1 MDSDPVEDILKRV
14 ERVKKN
20 GQGWMVRCPAHNDD
34 ENSLKVDRGQDGR
47 ALLKCHAGCNTA
59 DIVQGLGL
67 TMADLFPK
75 KSVPVKGHITQVYD
89 YCDAQGRLVFQS
101 LRKQPKSFTQ
111 RRPAPGGGWVY
122 DLHDTPRVLYR
133 LPELL
138 KANPIRT
145 VFIVEGE
152 KDVDRLIEAGFIA
165 TTNPQGAGKWR
176 DEFSLVL
183 EGRAVAII
191 PDNDEPGRKHAAQ
204 VALSLAGKAA
214 SIKVIDLPGLPE
226 KGDVSDWLESGMT
239 RADLKRLTLETPKL
253 LIDDQGD
260 PLSENMSILD
270 FSRASKAKMSTLVDD
285 GLVRLEDVI
294 PEQVKW
300 LWQGR
305 IPYGK
310 LTVLDGDPGLGKST
324 MLLDIAARLTTGT
337 PMPGD
342 KVRPE
347 KASVL
352 LLSAEDGLGDTVR
365 PRLEAAGADLSLVR
379 ARLIV
384 RDIKGDR
391 LPELGSDLATLEL
404 DIESIGARLVVIDPL
419 MAYLG
424 ESANSNNDQD
434 IRRTLAPVAALAER
448 TGAAIVIIRHLN
460 KASGGNAIY
469 RGGGSIGII
478 AAARSGLLVAKDT
491 DDPTE
496 TRRILASTKCN
507 LAPPPPSFAYRFMPA
522 PNGVACIQWEGETN
536 HTATSLLAGPI
547 DQSEKPAIAEASRF
561 LRDMLE
567 DTSKGVTEIKREAR
581 QAGISD
587 ITLRRAKDILGVVA
601 RREGFGSS
609 GFWVW
614 EFPDTDEHLSIDAH
628 ENPKVLTV
636 LDTGS
641 PMNTLVEDD
650 PEWAIIDP
658 EEEGANP

>member
-47 ALLKCHAGCNTA
+47 ALLKCHAGCDTA
-59 DIVQGLGL
+59 DIVQRLGL
-67 TMADLFPK
+67 SMADLFPR
-75 KSVPVKGHITQVYD
+75 PVQIPRIVKTYD
-89 YCDAQGRLVFQS
+89 YCDAGGHLLFQS
-101 LRKQPKSFTQ
+101 VRKEPKDFSQ
-111 RRPAPGGGWVY
+111 RRPLNGDWVWN
-122 DLHDTPRVLYR
+122 LKDTPRVLYR

-138 KANPIRT
+138 QANPIRT

-176 DEFSLVL
+176 DEFSTVL

-226 KGDVSDWLESGMT
+226 KGDVSDWFEGGMT
-239 RADLKRLTLETPKL
+239 KADLKRLTLDTPML

-270 FSRASKAKMSTLVDD
+270 FSRASKAKMSILDD
-285 GLVRLEDVI
+285 GLVKLEDVI
-294 PEQVKW
+294 PEQVSW

-337 PMPGD
+337 PMPGE

-365 PRLEAAGADLSLVR
+365 PRLEAAGADLTRVR
-379 ARLIV
+379 ARTIV

-391 LPELGSDLATLEL
+391 LPELGGDLATIEL
-404 DIESIGARLVVIDPL
+404 DIQSIGARLVVIDPL

-424 ESANSNNDQD
+424 DNANSNNDQD

-650 PEWAIIDP
+650 AGDWTISDDP
-658 EEEGANP
+658 A